1 MMFLCKKQRDAFG
14 LSIFDEEIRFNSG
27 CKSSTTH
34 YYLLLAQLQKLIEN
48 PELNKTTNTATALH
62 QIAENVH
69 RRSLVMIFSDMFEQG
84 EKAEELFSALQH
96 LKYNKH
102 EVILFHIVD
111 KSKELNFEYENRP
124 YVFIDM
130 ESGERVKLHPN
141 LVKSEYQRQILEY
154 KPQL

>member
-1 MMFLCKKQRDAFG
+1 
-14 LSIFDEEIRFNSG
+14 
-27 CKSSTTH
+27 
-34 YYLLLAQLQKLIEN
+34 
-48 PELNKTTNTATALH
+48 
-62 QIAENVH
+62 
-69 RRSLVMIFSDMFEQG
+69 MIFSDMFEQG

-154 KPQL
+154 KHQLQLKCLQYKIDFVEVDIQDGYKNILQTYLVKRERMRV